1 MKKGQEVIINGGKAT
16 YDFSEDQ
23 LSLLINDYYRTL
35 GRCVVAKFIYYC
47 KGEEARFHCETV
59 EGKRDLRTNVKLR
72 FEGKLSFEDI
82 KKIVKQELESDG
94 AKLVDFVSMALVEE
108 VKSEGKTGKK
118 KRTIVDRKFTV
129 TEIGSGKTY
138 HRIKRLQMGKLD

>member
-1 MKKGQEVIINGGKAT
+1 MKKGQEVIINGNKAT

-35 GRCVVAKFIYYC
+35 GRCVVAKFIYYY
-47 KGEEARFHCETV
+47 KGEEARFRCETV
-59 EGKRDLRTNVKLR
+59 EGKRDLRTNAKLR

-94 AKLVDFVSMALVEE
+94 AKLVDFVSMALVE
-108 VKSEGKTGKK
+108 SEGKAGKK

-138 HRIKRLQMGKLD
+138 HRIKKLQMRELD